1 MDDCG
6 TPINKGPTIFD
17 EDLDLY
23 KLFKVCELTFN
34 KYCKIIYYTV
44 PTVVNSCELKINFIF
59 QVVHKLGGYNRVTN
73 QSQWKLVTGK
83 LNLKSLTTV
92 TANHVKQSFKK

>member
-23 KLFKVCELTFN
+23 KLFKVCDLITFN
-34 KYCKIIYYTV
+34 NTIILKYTNNNYNY
-44 PTVVNSCELKINFIF
+44 FIF

-73 QSQWKLVTGK
+73 QTQWKLVTCK

-92 TANHVKQSFKK
+92 TANHVKQSYKK